1 MKVIAQNKKAFH
13 DYEILERWEAGIVLS
28 GDEVKSIRAGHI
40 SLVGS
45 YATIHNK
52 EIFLLNANISPYSH
66 AYEKTEEQARRSR
79 KLLLNKREL
88 NKLIMEIARKG
99 ITVVPLK
106 VYISDKGRVKV
117 EIGLAKHK
125 KAHGIKEELK
135 ERDIQRETRRE
146 LKGKHNY

>member
-1 MKVIAQNKKAFH
+1 MKVLAQNKKAFH
-13 DYEILERWEAGIVLS
+13 DYTILERWEAGIVLT

-45 YATIHNK
+45 YATIHDK
-52 EIFLLNANISPYSH
+52 ELYLLNANISPYSH

-99 ITVVPLK
+99 ITAVPLK
-106 VYISDKGRVKV
+106 VYISDKGRVKI

>member
-13 DYEILERWEAGIVLS
+13 DYTILERWEAGIVLS

-45 YATIHNK
+45 YATIHNN
-52 EIFLLNANISPYSH
+52 ELFLLNANISPYSH

-79 KLLLNKREL
+79 KLLLNKKEL
-88 NKLIMEIARKG
+88 RKLIMEIARKG
-99 ITVVPLK
+99 ITAVPLK

>member
-1 MKVIAQNKKAFH
+1 MRSSQYAQA
-13 DYEILERWEAGIVLS
+13 
-28 GDEVKSIRAGHI
+28 I
-40 SLVGS
+40 SRSVGS
-45 YATIHNK
+45 YATIHDK
-52 EIFLLNANISPYSH
+52 ELYLLNANISPYSH

-99 ITVVPLK
+99 ITAVPLK
-106 VYISDKGRVKV
+106 VYISDKGRVKI

>member
-1 MKVIAQNKKAFH
+1 MKVITQNKKAFH
-13 DYEILERWEAGIVLS
+13 DYTILERWEAGIVLS

-45 YATIHNK
+45 YATIHNN
-52 EIFLLNANISPYSH
+52 ELYLLNANISPYSH

-79 KLLLNKREL
+79 KLLINKKEL
-88 NKLIMEIARKG
+88 RKLIMEIARKG
-99 ITVVPLK
+99 ITAVPLK